1 VRFAVV
7 AAITASFAFGLP
19 TAARPRT
26 VTLDSNG
33 ITGFGATV
41 KVWNATH
48 VEDHR
53 GNVVPGCCYDPTTVP
68 GLVYGDRY
76 YAVTKPTDGLILSYS
91 MHLPSRTP
99 VSHARTIAMGELPS
113 DARVVSF
120 TVHGKS
126 CAILIAS
133 SAKLQAVLARH
144 GDLIATEQET
154 DKVFGTPESVSK
166 LRAELGEIVIE
177 LSSDIAA
184 TSYSSY
190 DPTAVDDLLFTSAIQ
205 AGPTAQNC

>member
-1 VRFAVV
+1 MRWAL
-7 AAITASFAFGLP
+7 AGLTASFAFGLASAA
-19 TAARPRT
+19 TAHTR
-26 VTLDSNG
+26 TLDSTG

-53 GNVVPGCCYDPTTVP
+53 RNVVPGCCFDPTPVP

-76 YAVTKPTDGLILSYS
+76 YAVLQPTDGLILSYS

-99 VSHARTIAMGELPS
+99 VGRARTIAMRELPT
-113 DARVVSF
+113 DARVQSF

-133 SAKLQAVLARH
+133 SAKLRAVLKRH
-144 GDLIATEQET
+144 GDLIVTAQET

-166 LRAELGEIVIE
+166 LTTELGEVVIE
-177 LSSDIAA
+177 LSSDTAA

-190 DPTAVDDLLFTSAIQ
+190 DPTAVDDLLLTSAVQ